1 MKIEGMV
8 GIHCDQSQPE
18 PADGCGDAVQLAA
31 RGRGPR
37 RGRILIMDDE
47 QIVRET
53 MRRQLVIF
61 GYEVVAAVNGQE
73 ALGFYR
79 QAREAGQ
86 PFDAVILDLMVNG
99 GWGGEETLSQLL
111 KVDPGVRAL
120 VCSGSLSKPVAE
132 YRRDGFCGVLGKPYA
147 MGDLRTVV
155 EAVLPAASG
164 F

>member
-1 MKIEGMV
+1 MKIEGTV
-8 GIHCDQSQPE
+8 GIRCDQDSSE
-18 PADGCGDAVQLAA
+18 ACAGADDSDLLAA

-47 QIVRET
+47 QVVRET

-61 GYEVVAAVNGQE
+61 GYEVVSAANGQE
-73 ALGFYR
+73 AVGVYR

-99 GWGGEETLSQLL
+99 GWGGEETLAQLL
-111 KVDPGVRAL
+111 KLDPGVKAL
-120 VCSGSLSKPVAE
+120 VCSGSLSKPVGE
-132 YRRDGFCGVLGKPYA
+132 YRREGFRGVLGKPYA
-147 MGDLRTVV
+147 MRDLRAVV
-155 EAVLPAASG
+155 EAVLPAAGS